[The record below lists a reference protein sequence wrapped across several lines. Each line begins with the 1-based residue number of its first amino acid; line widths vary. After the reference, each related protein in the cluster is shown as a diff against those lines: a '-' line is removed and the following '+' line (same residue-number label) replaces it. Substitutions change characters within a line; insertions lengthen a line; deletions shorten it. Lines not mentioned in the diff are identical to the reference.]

1 MPFSTAT
8 TAKPI
13 PQRVALRLAASWTDP
28 VDSLQHSPS
37 LACAVQLCLEKKQD
51 SDLGIYP
58 HSYGQQG
65 LADKNMCVWHV
76 INGTR

>member
-28 VDSLQHSPS
+28 VDSPS
-37 LACAVQLCLEKKQD
+37 LACAEQLCLEKKQD
-51 SDLGIYP
+51 SDLGTYP

-76 INGTR
+76 IHCTR